1 MNKKRSTILLVLLG
15 AIVFPL
21 FTGCFGVGEDD
32 PFISLRTRKAR
43 LTGKWDISSYY
54 KNVKQI
60 MDTSDQKRVITDV
73 QPPDYNKDIYILGT
87 DSVQEI
93 EGEVLNGEMSFDKNG
108 YFSYVFE
115 YEVVESETDEESSG
129 TTTETRTVKREM
141 NGTWNFLHNIDDY
154 KRKERLSLVVLN
166 EANSVKTTVVVESEE
181 EEGVPVITVSRDFT
195 VMNYA
200 NGEMSYIWELDMLKY
215 KEVHKYQNI
224 NTVVVSTDSAAY
236 GTAYDEVGYQQRNL
250 TRVGDESAAA
260 TEEF

>member
-21 FTGCFGVGEDD
+21 LTGCFGVGEDD

-43 LTGKWDISSYY
+43 LTGNWNISSYY

-60 MDTSDQKRVITDV
+60 VDTADQKRVITDV

-93 EGEVLNGEMSFDKNG
+93 EGEVLEGKMSFDKNG

-115 YEVVESETDEESSG
+115 YEVVESETDQETFE
-129 TTTETRTVKREM
+129 TTTETRTVKHEM
-141 NGTWNFLHNIDDY
+141 SGTWNFLHNIDDY
-154 KRKERLSLVVLN
+154 NRKERLSLVVLN
-166 EANSVKTTVVVESEE
+166 ETNSVKTTVVVESEE
-181 EEGVPVITVSRDFT
+181 EQGEADISHSRDFT
-195 VMNYA
+195 VLSYA
-200 NGEMSYIWELDMLKY
+200 NGEISYIWELDMLKY

-224 NTVVVSTDSAAY
+224 NTVVVSTDTSTY
-236 GTAYDEVGYQQRNL
+236 GTAYDEVGYRQRNL
-250 TRVGDESAAA
+250 TRIDDNADAQQ
-260 TEEF
+260 EE